1 MKYKIDEL
9 WDILTHKMLSM
20 LIPRANHYFR
30 LPNKPCSNVIQNLV
44 LHVSG
49 NLDNKPITILIDTG
63 SSTSLLDELLYC
75 WLSSIPPL
83 QPIPFFVS
91 GADDQPLIAQ
101 GKIFISIAIYDDT
114 IPVQLVVTR
123 NILLPVVLG
132 IDFLQTRGGVIN
144 FPTNQLYLTNP
155 SPKPIESLI
164 NTNHTH
170 NPYTPSMHTPST
182 YHPHPCTSTQP
193 NQPYHIIS
201 NEPVTITPR
210 ANTLMTIPCALSC
223 SRNYLFQPSG
233 QHFVGQPVHYTPVI
247 INAENYNLPVRF
259 INHSDQEI
267 VILKHSYVGALEKF
281 QNSDLDMCHAD
292 TSPEPVNQ
300 HALSECLV
308 QSDLLP
314 NQRQQLYNVLQEN
327 SGVFRSS
334 TADLTST
341 PHCPTL

>member
-1 MKYKIDEL
+1 M
-9 WDILTHKMLSM
+9 
-20 LIPRANHYFR
+20 
-30 LPNKPCSNVIQNLV
+30 
-44 LHVSG
+44 
-49 NLDNKPITILIDTG
+49 
-63 SSTSLLDELLYC
+63 
-75 WLSSIPPL
+75 
-83 QPIPFFVS
+83 
-91 GADDQPLIAQ
+91 
-101 GKIFISIAIYDDT
+101 
-114 IPVQLVVTR
+114 QLVVTR

-132 IDFLQTRGGVIN
+132 IDFLQARGGVIS

-155 SPKPIESLI
+155 SPKPTESLI
-164 NTNHTH
+164 NTNDTH

-233 QHFVGQPVHYTPVI
+233 QHFVWQPVHYTPVI

-334 TADLTST
+334 IADLTST
-341 PHCPTL
+341 PYCPTLYWYWQCPNPSNRECIAPATTIVRKLKSR